1 MPYKDKRAKIK
12 CRKLTMI
19 EERWDMW
26 DKQKAKLELKY
37 GFMSN
42 GGFLEY
48 LLELSNQHNQY
59 EADCR
64 RRFKTKNST
73 YTFRK

>member
-19 EERWDMW
+19 EERWDMF
-26 DKQKAKLELKY
+26 DREKAKLEMKY

-48 LLELSNQHNQY
+48 LLVLLQQHNQY
-59 EADCR
+59 EESIKR
-64 RRFKTKNST
+64 KTSSHKVN
-73 YTFRK
+73 RKET